1 MIVISEKGAA
11 VMDMISDFHR
21 YAASLGIRD
30 PFKVSQQLFSKRVT
44 HNGLIT
50 YIDEQS
56 AEDRELEPTK
66 EERDNYIIM
75 REKYVAERIFNEIGY
90 EYFMQHTEGS
100 YQNCLEEWRK
110 NFLPCESADGQCCM
124 ECVKFPCQ

>member
-1 MIVISEKGAA
+1 
-11 VMDMISDFHR
+11 MDMISDFHR
-21 YAASLGIRD
+21 YAASLGVRD

-44 HNGLIT
+44 HNGPIT

-75 REKYVAERIFNEIGY
+75 REQYVAERIFNEIGY
-90 EYFMQHTEGS
+90 GYFMRYTERS
-100 YQNCLEEWRK
+100 YNDCLLEWRK
-110 NFLPCESADGQCCM
+110 DFSKIRSKRYMGD
-124 ECVKFPCQ
+124 